1 MQQIINMFY
10 AKELKGSA
18 MNLPESHRKQFTG
31 YVSILL
37 VFAIALLGST
47 INTVCAAPVNEQLK
61 KTVNSRMD
69 NLESE
74 KPEAPAVSS
83 SSGNSSMDQT
93 VYHFNLG
100 VYYQKLGNIANAIK
114 EYEAVLILDPNNAEA
129 HNNLGVIYR
138 EQNELDRAAEHYQRV
153 VSLNPGMEE
162 AHNNLGVIYYLRGNF
177 REAGAEYRKALELN
191 PGNLKSL
198 INIGLVYKSQGQT
211 KKAIEVME
219 DVLAEDTFQTEAH
232 YNLAILYEEMGHQ
245 EMAIWHYTLFLKNA
259 DSGYSELKEIVKAHI
274 KELQISSGNLLNE

>member
-1 MQQIINMFY
+1 MQQIINRFY
-10 AKELKGSA
+10 TKALKTSA
-18 MNLPESHRKQFTG
+18 INLPESNGKLFAG

-37 VFAIALLGST
+37 VFTVVLHLGSN
-47 INTVCAAPVNEQLK
+47 ISTVCAAPVNEQLK
-61 KTVNSRMD
+61 EAVNSRVD
-69 NLESE
+69 NSEPE
-74 KPEAPAVSS
+74 KPVVSS
-83 SSGNSSMDQT
+83 SSGNLSMNET

-114 EYEAVLILDPNNAEA
+114 EYEAVLMLDPNNAEA

-274 KELQISSGNLLNE
+274 KELQISSGNLLKK